1 MIMRSTRN
9 RGCALA
15 VFLVLV
21 LLSVVVVR
29 ACTVGPKSTTV
40 RIDLP
45 TVVECM
51 RKQGWDAQ
59 IVKGGSIAYSR
70 PGEVVTQDDLQP
82 DIGICTSE
90 ASNVDL
96 PIEFGNGSTLVER
109 VTTSVGNAP

>member
-1 MIMRSTRN
+1 MIS
-9 RGCALA
+9 
-15 VFLVLV
+15 VLV
-21 LLSVVVVR
+21 ALLMLLAVVVVR
-29 ACTVGPKSTTV
+29 ACTVGPVSTTV

-51 RKQGWDAQ
+51 RKRGWDAQ
-59 IVKGGSIAYSR
+59 IVNGGSIEYSR

-90 ASNVDL
+90 ASNVNL

-109 VTTSVGNAP
+109 VSNSVALGP